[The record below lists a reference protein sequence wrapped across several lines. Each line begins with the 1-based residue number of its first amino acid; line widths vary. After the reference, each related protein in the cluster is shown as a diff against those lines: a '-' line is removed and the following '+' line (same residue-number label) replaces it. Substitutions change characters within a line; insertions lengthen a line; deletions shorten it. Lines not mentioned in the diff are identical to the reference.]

1 MNAESTAHQHRF
13 WGETTAFLALFLDN
27 VGTLIF
33 FSAILVFTFNYPADI
48 ILTRMIPGTAV
59 GICMGDLVYTWL
71 AIRLRTKNRTHRCHG
86 DASGY

>member
-1 MNAESTAHQHRF
+1 MNAENAVSQHRF

-27 VGTLIF
+27 VGVLIF

-48 ILTRMIPGTAV
+48 ILTRMIPGH
-59 GICMGDLVYTWL
+59 GCRDLRRRSCLYM
-71 AIRLRTKNRTHRCHG
+71 ARHPFETKNRTRRCHG